1 MTGNEFPVVLTKDS
15 IDATAADVVEAN
27 VTVVNEMYE
36 ALLNHDEI
44 APNALRSYYVDYYL
58 TQALSG
64 GFAQY
69 VFTSPEREDV
79 DVLVR
84 EGLEGMGATAH
95 LDLFN
100 RTAAAF
106 DALSEEE
113 AEEYMDGE
121 LDESEAPSEAVTA
134 LEELDGEFEALLET
148 EDIIELN
155 AAWLRAQ
162 DGVLYLDEEQLE
174 AHIASRVA
182 LIPDLEERQAEA
194 AEAELLDAPEFELII
209 RELCDVAGYQLE
221 KITMG
226 DPNYIHDG
234 EKTLAWHFST
244 DHGDYIMVEED
255 DEAFMLHP
263 ETKEIIAAVEFEE
276 EDELEGAD
284 V

>member
-1 MTGNEFPVVLTKDS
+1 MTNNEHPVVLTKDS
-15 IDATAADVVEAN
+15 IDASSADVVDAN

-44 APNALRSYYVDYYL
+44 APAALRSYYVDYYL

-69 VFTSPEREDV
+69 VFTLPEREDI
-79 DVLVR
+79 DVFVR

-121 LDESEAPSEAVTA
+121 LDESETPSDAVLA
-134 LEELDGEFEALLET
+134 LEELDGEFETLLET

-155 AAWLRAQ
+155 AAWLRSQ
-162 DGVLYLDEEQLE
+162 DGVLYLDEEQLD
-174 AHIASRVA
+174 AHIAARVA

-194 AEAELLDAPEFELII
+194 AEAALLDAPEFELII
-209 RELCDVAGYQLE
+209 RELCDVAGYKLE

-234 EKTLAWHFST
+234 EKILAWHFST
-244 DHGDYIMVEED
+244 DHGDYLMIEED
-255 DEAFMLHP
+255 DEAFMIHP

-276 EDELEGAD
+276 EDELEGAEA
-284 V
+284 